1 MSPPVAAF
9 ARLRT
14 GHCLDSSASM
24 SLAAVSGCASPR
36 LISRPPTLS
45 RKLEPLAALGLI
57 ALVVLSSLA
66 PVNAVNSLL
75 PNLTGN
81 STMESNVTATTN
93 STSNTTL
100 PSNSSSTTPET
111 FIQNLNGFSKP
122 NAVVNFYFIF
132 LILLAVIGYFAFRY
146 FRKRRRARRVRAI
159 HARRTQ
165 ALRQDIEIAAAST
178 RRGSHYQFADD
189 TEEDQQ
195 QMSQVHPTFRSI
207 FGNSTWRSSSSPP
220 PPPPYV
226 PANGDTSR
234 PDSAYLGG
242 APLPIYEDI
251 ILEEE
256 EEEDEDENDISH
268 GRGPNSNPE
277 GLIFFNNRDSDDTV
291 LDSDHLVRRRGTEST
306 DSSSQHTTESS
317 GTGESEAAS
326 NESGSRGI
334 MRIIR

>member
-1 MSPPVAAF
+1 MSPPVAAL
-9 ARLRT
+9 ARMRT

-24 SLAAVSGCASPR
+24 SLAALSGCASPP

-57 ALVVLSSLA
+57 GLLILSSLS

-146 FRKRRRARRVRAI
+146 FRKRRRARRVRTI

-178 RRGSHYQFADD
+178 RRGSHYPFAVD
-189 TEEDQQ
+189 TDEDQQ
-195 QMSQVHPTFRSI
+195 QMSQVHRSFRSI
-207 FGNSTWRSSSSPP
+207 FSNSNWRSSSPP
-220 PPPPYV
+220 PPPPYA

-242 APLPIYEDI
+242 MPLPIYEDI

-256 EEEDEDENDISH
+256 EEEEDEVENNISR
-268 GRGPNSNPE
+268 GRGPNSNLE
-277 GLIFFNNRDSDDTV
+277 GLIYFNNRDSDNTV
-291 LDSDHLVRRRGTEST
+291 LDGDHLVRGENT
-306 DSSSQHTTESS
+306 DSSSHHTTESS
-317 GTGESEAAS
+317 STDESEAAD
-326 NESGSRGI
+326 NENGSRGV
-334 MRIIR
+334 MRII

>member
-1 MSPPVAAF
+1 
-9 ARLRT
+9 
-14 GHCLDSSASM
+14 M
-24 SLAAVSGCASPR
+24 SLAAVSGCAPPP
-36 LISRPPTLS
+36 LISRRPILS
-45 RKLEPLAALGLI
+45 RKLEPLAALGPI
-57 ALVVLSSLA
+57 ALLILSSLS

-100 PSNSSSTTPET
+100 PSNSSSTTTPET

-178 RRGSHYQFADD
+178 RRGSHYPFVDD
-189 TEEDQQ
+189 TDEGQQ
-195 QMSQVHPTFRSI
+195 QMSQVHRTFRSI
-207 FGNSTWRSSSSPP
+207 FGNSTWRSSSPP
-220 PPPPYV
+220 PPPPYA

-234 PDSAYLGG
+234 PDSAYRGG
-242 APLPIYEDI
+242 PLPIYEDI

-256 EEEDEDENDISH
+256 EEEDEDEVENNLSR

-277 GLIFFNNRDSDDTV
+277 GLIYFNNRDSDDTV
-291 LDSDHLVRRRGTEST
+291 LDGDHLVGPRGTEST
-306 DSSSQHTTESS
+306 ASSSQHTTESS
-317 GTGESEAAS
+317 STGESEAAG
-326 NESGSRGI
+326 NENGSRGI

>member
-1 MSPPVAAF
+1 
-9 ARLRT
+9 
-14 GHCLDSSASM
+14 M
-24 SLAAVSGCASPR
+24 SLAAISGCAAPP
-36 LISRPPTLS
+36 LISRPPSLS

-57 ALVVLSSLA
+57 ALVILSSLT

-81 STMESNVTATTN
+81 STMESNVTATSN

-178 RRGSHYQFADD
+178 RRGSHYQFTDDAD
-189 TEEDQQ
+189 ENQQ

-226 PANGDTSR
+226 PANGNTSR

-256 EEEDEDENDISH
+256 EEEDEDENDISR
-268 GRGPNSNPE
+268 GRGPSSNQE
-277 GLIFFNNRDSDDTV
+277 GLIYFNNRDSDNTV
-291 LDSDHLVRRRGTEST
+291 LDGDHLVRRRGTEST

-317 GTGESEAAS
+317 STAESEAVR